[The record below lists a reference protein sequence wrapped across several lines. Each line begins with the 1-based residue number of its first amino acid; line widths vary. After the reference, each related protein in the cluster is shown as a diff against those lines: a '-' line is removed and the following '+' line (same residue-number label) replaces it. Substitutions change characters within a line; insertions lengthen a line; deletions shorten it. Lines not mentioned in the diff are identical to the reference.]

1 MLYLSRI
8 SFTVYYMEH
17 LFTLT
22 SLISLVTLTI
32 LEIILGVD
40 NIIFIAIIAGK
51 LSNKKEQRR
60 ARTIGLSL
68 ALLCRVLMLS
78 CISWLAGSTKPLM
91 TFTFQHHE
99 IAPSLRDLILLGGGL
114 FLLYKTGIEI
124 YEKIIGHEMNEQNMK
139 ALTVRSAIFQI
150 VLIDIVF
157 SFDSILTAV
166 GLSRDLPIMIGA
178 VILSMIIMLIFSEK
192 VSDFINQHPT
202 VKILA
207 LAFLILIG
215 GLLVLES
222 LHVEV
227 PKGYIYFALAFSL
240 VVEWLN
246 IKRRSIAIKAG
257 HSKKELP

>member
-1 MLYLSRI
+1 
-8 SFTVYYMEH
+8 MEN
-17 LFTLT
+17 LF
-22 SLISLVTLTI
+22 SVPALISLITLTL

-51 LSNKKEQRR
+51 LPHKKEQRR
-60 ARTIGLSL
+60 ARTIGLTL
-68 ALLCRVLMLS
+68 ALIIRVLMLS
-78 CISWLAGSTKPLM
+78 GISWLAGSTQPIFHFNLGPY
-91 TFTFQHHE
+91 E
-99 IAPSLRDLILLGGGL
+99 LSPSVRDLILLVGGV

-124 YEKIIGHEMNEQNMK
+124 YEKISGHEGDHKDLK
-139 ALTVRSAIFQI
+139 ALSVNAAILQI

-166 GLSRDLPIMIGA
+166 GLSRDLPIMIAA
-178 VILSMIIMLIFSEK
+178 VVISMIIMLVFSEK

-222 LHVEV
+222 IHIEVE
-227 PKGYIYFALAFSL
+227 KGYVYFALAFSL
-240 VVEWLN
+240 IVEYLN
-246 IKRRSIAIKAG
+246 IKRRSIAAKAG
-257 HSKKELP
+257 HSHKSNE

>member
-1 MLYLSRI
+1 MQPS
-8 SFTVYYMEH
+8 SFMEH
-17 LFTLT
+17 FLSLPA
-22 SLISLVTLTI
+22 LISLVTLTI

-51 LSNKKEQRR
+51 LPHKAEQRR
-60 ARTIGLSL
+60 ARTIGLTL
-68 ALLCRVLMLS
+68 ALIIRVMMLS
-78 CISWLAGSTKPLM
+78 GISWLAGSTQPLFSFNLGPYEM
-91 TFTFQHHE
+91 Q
-99 IAPSLRDLILLGGGL
+99 PSVRDLILFVGGV

-124 YEKIIGHEMNEQNMK
+124 YEKITGHEGEQKNLK
-139 ALTVRSAIFQI
+139 ALTVNAAILQI

-166 GLSRDLPIMIGA
+166 GLSRDLPIMITA
-178 VILSMIIMLIFSEK
+178 VIISMLIMLIFSEK

-207 LAFLILIG
+207 LTFLILIG

-222 LHVEV
+222 IHIEV
-227 PKGYIYFALAFSL
+227 NKGYVYFALAFSL

-257 HSKKELP
+257 QSQKNIQ